1 MNFRRLFGM
10 TVLLL
15 ASLAG
20 AAGQND
26 TLRILAIGNSFSVDA
41 IEQNLHEIAADA
53 GAVYI
58 IGNLYIGGCSLEKHA
73 LNAESGAP
81 AYSYRKIDAEGGRE
95 VREKTALPQ
104 ALADE
109 PWDVV
114 SFQQSSPLSGIPA
127 SYEPWLERLI
137 RYVTARLD
145 RTPRLLFHQTWAYA
159 RDALNLNFSNYGC
172 DQKVMYLSI
181 LRASADAAKRH
192 GLELVPC
199 GTALQNYRAT
209 WYRDNVNR
217 DGYHL
222 NLVGRYIAAA
232 TWYCVLS
239 GKDVRGNAYM
249 PLHLTPGQVKAAQE
263 SAAAAVAD
271 PDTVT
276 DFGMRSNSINYDE
289 ASVPAYKLPEL
300 MRYADGSKVKGRDG
314 WESRRRAEIYALFER
329 EMFGRAPAGPD
340 TLKTKMKESAGE
352 VLGGL
357 ANRKQ
362 VRLDLG
368 LGRWMDLLIYTPAG
382 ATCPVPA
389 FLGINFFGNSSIVA
403 DEAVWRLEPETM
415 QRRYGAYPG
424 IDRNKVESR
433 SARGAQASRWPLER
447 LLEAGYAVVTFYN
460 GDLDPDFDDGFRN
473 GIQSRHYKKGQ
484 HYPEP
489 DEWGTLA
496 AWAWGLSRALD
507 YLEEEP
513 SVDASRVAVFGH
525 SRMGKAAL
533 WAAASDPRFALVIS
547 NESGCGGAALSR
559 RAYGETVEIINRS
572 FPHWFCENFKKY
584 AGKEQLL
591 PFDQHELLALIAPRP
606 LYVASASQDRWSD
619 PKGEFLSAVA
629 ASQAYG
635 LYGYKALKGA
645 KMPVPGRS
653 LVSDRMAYHLREGK
667 HEITLFDWEHYL
679 AFADRFLKNKKC
691 LK

>member
-1 MNFRRLFGM
+1 MNFRRLLGI

-20 AAGQND
+20 LAGQPD

-53 GAVYI
+53 GSVYI
-58 IGNLYIGGCSLEKHA
+58 IGNLYIGGCSLERHA
-73 LNAESGAP
+73 RNAESGAP
-81 AYSYRKIDAEGGRE
+81 AYSYRKIAADGGRE

-114 SFQQSSPLSGIPA
+114 SFQQCSPLSGLPA

-137 RYVTARLD
+137 RYVKARLD
-145 RTPRLLFHQTWAYA
+145 GTPRLLFHQTWAYA
-159 RDALNLNFSNYGC
+159 KDALNLNFSNYGC
-172 DQKVMYLSI
+172 DQNTMYEAI
-181 LRASADAAKRH
+181 LHASTGAAERH

-209 WYRDNVNR
+209 WYRDNVSR

-222 NLVGRYIAAA
+222 NLAGRYIAAA

-249 PLHLTPGQVKAAQE
+249 PLHLTPGQVKAAQA
-263 SAAAAVAD
+263 SAAAAVAA

-289 ASVPAYKLPEL
+289 AAVPAYKLPDM
-300 MRYADGSKVKGRDG
+300 MRYADGTKVKGRDG

-329 EMFGRAPAGPD
+329 EMFGRAPAAPD
-340 TLKTKMKESAGE
+340 TLKTKMRESEDA

-389 FLGINFFGNSSIVA
+389 FLGINFYGNSSIVA
-403 DEAVWRLEPETM
+403 DEAVWRLEPEAM
-415 QRRYGAYPG
+415 QRRYGVCPG
-424 IDRNKVESR
+424 IDRNEVESR
-433 SARGAQASRWPLER
+433 CARGAQASRWPLER
-447 LLEAGYAVVTFYN
+447 ILGAGYALVTFYN
-460 GDLDPDFDDGFRN
+460 GDIDPDFDDGFRN
-473 GIQSRHYKKGQ
+473 GIHARFYRKGQ

-489 DEWGTLA
+489 DEWGAIA

-525 SRMGKAAL
+525 SQMGKAAL

-559 RAYGETVEIINRS
+559 RAYGGTVETINRS

-584 AGKEQLL
+584 GGKEHLL

-606 LYVASASQDRWSD
+606 LYVSSASQARCLD
-619 PKGEFLSAVA
+619 PKGEFLSAAA

-645 KMPVPGRS
+645 KVPAPGQS

-667 HEITLFDWEHYL
+667 HGITLFDWERYL
-679 AFADRFLKNKKC
+679 VFADRFLKDKKC